1 MDPKTNKYAHCPTT
15 SEDKRITPVGK
26 ILRKLSIDE
35 LPQLLNVI
43 IGNMSLV
50 GPRPEMP
57 FIVEQYEDF
66 EKRRLLV
73 KPGITGLWQVSSA
86 RTAEIHDNPEYDL
99 HYIENRGLS
108 LDFLIMVYTLLFV
121 FKGLTN

>member
-1 MDPKTNKYAHCPTT
+1 
-15 SEDKRITPVGK
+15 
-26 ILRKLSIDE
+26 
-35 LPQLLNVI
+35 
-43 IGNMSLV
+43 MSLV

-57 FIVEQYEDF
+57 FIVERYEDF

-108 LDFLIMVYTLLFV
+108 LDFLILVYTLLFV